1 MPRTKKIKTAE
12 KVVKKVEKAVKEEI
26 EDLGIE
32 VGRVSHYF
40 DKIGVA
46 VVELTKALGV
56 DDLIRIKGTTTD
68 FKQKVKSMQVEHKP
82 ITKAKKGDAVGMKVE
97 QEVKE
102 HDKVYVVK

>member
-1 MPRTKKIKTAE
+1 MPRVKKAKTAE
-12 KVVKKVEKAVKEEI
+12 KAVKKVEKAVKEEI

-68 FKQKVKSMQVEHKP
+68 FKQKVKSMQVEHKQ

-97 QEVKE
+97 QEVRE

>member
-1 MPRTKKIKTAE
+1 MPRTKKAKTAE

-26 EDLGIE
+26 EDLGVE
-32 VGRVSHYF
+32 VGKVSHYF

-56 DDLIRIKGTTTD
+56 DDLIRVKGTTTD
-68 FKQKVKSMQVEHKP
+68 FKQKVKSMQVEHKA

-97 QEVKE
+97 QEVRE